1 MEPLHELWQRWQQDV
16 QFLVVY
22 IREAHPEEGW
32 VVTMNRDQD
41 ILVNDPTTNDERVE
55 VAATC
60 ALRLNIRMP
69 VVVDDLDDQIASAY
83 GALPDRL
90 YLIDRGGKI
99 AFQGD
104 EGPWGFD
111 PKALDAACESLIGS
125 QPQT

>member
-32 VVTMNRDQD
+32 VVTMNRDQE

-111 PKALDAACESLIGS
+111 PKALDAACESLIG
-125 QPQT
+125 PKP

>member
-1 MEPLHELWQRWQQDV
+1 LEPLHELWQRWQQDV

-32 VVTMNRDQD
+32 VVTMNRDQE

-111 PKALDAACESLIGS
+111 PKALDAACESLIG
-125 QPQT
+125 PKP

>member
-1 MEPLHELWQRWQQDV
+1 LEPLHELWQRWQQDV